1 VRQLLAMDVQ
11 AAYESDPA
19 ATSPDEAIFCYPG
32 VYAITSHRVAHELYS
47 LKVPLIPRIISE
59 HAHSVTGID
68 IHPGARIGKSFF
80 IDHGTGVVIG
90 ETCVIGDNVRL
101 FQGVT
106 LGAKRF
112 ELDENGKPVKGIP
125 RHPIVE
131 DNVVVYSGA
140 TILGRITIGR
150 GAVIGGNVWVDK
162 DVPAGGRVTLRADR
176 EG

>member
-1 VRQLLAMDVQ
+1 
-11 AAYESDPA
+11 
-19 ATSPDEAIFCYPG
+19 
-32 VYAITSHRVAHELYS
+32 VAHELYS

-68 IHPGARIGKSFF
+68 IHPGARIGKRFF

-125 RHPIVE
+125 RHPMVE
-131 DNVVVYSGA
+131 DDVVVYSGA

-150 GAVIGGNVWVDK
+150 GAVIGGNVWVDR

>member
-1 VRQLLAMDVQ
+1 M
-11 AAYESDPA
+11 
-19 ATSPDEAIFCYPG
+19 
-32 VYAITSHRVAHELYS
+32 AHELYA
-47 LKVPLIPRIISE
+47 LRVPLIPRIISE

-68 IHPGARIGKSFF
+68 IHPGGARIGKSFF

-112 ELDENGKPVKGIP
+112 ELDENGKPVKGVP

-131 DNVVVYSGA
+131 DDVAVYSGA
-140 TILGRITIGR
+140 TILGRITMG
-150 GAVIGGNVWVDK
+150 GGSVIGGNDGWT
-162 DVPAGGRVTLRADR
+162 GRSLQAAR
-176 EG
+176 